1 MKTWAA
7 VVFVVMLGA
16 GRVVMAQEVGSA
28 APNIATSG
36 TAAASSATPVNAAP
50 AGVVALNLAAAGDLG
65 NAAAWNRGA
74 LLTADTTTAGATV
87 TEAGGGFAAPA
98 AQREDL
104 TETDTLRWQIAVG
117 PSFVRFHSKI
127 FNASMAGTYTSV
139 AWSKNDW
146 LAIEGQIMTGFAPEI
161 YLKEHVKYLS
171 YGGGVRLGSHR
182 AKWEPFAHVLV
193 GGAHLQPQTAGN
205 SRSAFMVQAGGGADY
220 RFWPRLSLRGE
231 ADYVHTTFFKS
242 SQNDIQATLAVVF
255 HF

>member
-7 VVFVVMLGA
+7 VAFVVLLGA
-16 GRVVMAQEVGSA
+16 GRVVMAQEVGST
-28 APNIATSG
+28 APNIASSG
-36 TAAASSATPVNAAP
+36 SAAASSATPVNAAS
-50 AGVVALNLAAAGDLG
+50 AGVVALNVAAAGDLG
-65 NAAAWNRGA
+65 NAAAWNGGA
-74 LLTADTTTAGATV
+74 RLAAGARAI
-87 TEAGGGFAAPA
+87 EAEGGMAGPA
-98 AQREDL
+98 AQKEDL
-104 TETDTLRWQIAVG
+104 TEVDTLRWQIAVG
-117 PSFVRFHSKI
+117 ASFVRFHSKI
-127 FNASMAGTYTSV
+127 FNASLAGTYTSV

-146 LAIEGQIMTGFAPEI
+146 LAIEGQVMTGFAPEI

-205 SRSAFMVQAGGGADY
+205 TRSAFMVQAGGGADY

-231 ADYVHTTFFKS
+231 ADYLHTTFFKT
-242 SQNDIQATLAVVF
+242 SQNDFQATLAVVC

>member
-7 VVFVVMLGA
+7 VAFVVLLGA
-16 GRVVMAQEVGSA
+16 GRVVMAQEVGST

-36 TAAASSATPVNAAP
+36 SAAASSATPVNAAP
-50 AGVVALNLAAAGDLG
+50 AGVVALNVAAAIEAEGG
-65 NAAAWNRGA
+65 M
-74 LLTADTTTAGATV
+74 AG
-87 TEAGGGFAAPA
+87 PA
-98 AQREDL
+98 AQKEDL
-104 TETDTLRWQIAVG
+104 TEVDTLRWQIAVG
-117 PSFVRFHSKI
+117 ASFVRFHSKI
-127 FNASMAGTYTSV
+127 FNASLAGTYTSV

-146 LAIEGQIMTGFAPEI
+146 LAIEGQVMTGFAPEI

-205 SRSAFMVQAGGGADY
+205 TRSAFMVQAGGGADY

-231 ADYVHTTFFKS
+231 ADYLHTTFFKT
-242 SQNDIQATLAVVF
+242 SQNDFQATLAVVC

>member
-7 VVFVVMLGA
+7 VAFVVLLGV
-16 GRVVMAQEVGSA
+16 GRELMAQEVGSA
-28 APNIATSG
+28 APNIASSGSAGASSG
-36 TAAASSATPVNAAP
+36 TGVNAAP
-50 AGVVALNLAAAGDLG
+50 AGVVVLNLAAAGDLG
-65 NAAAWNRGA
+65 KAGAWNGGA
-74 LLTADTTTAGATV
+74 SLRAGATAI
-87 TEAGGGFAAPA
+87 EAEGGMAAGPA
-98 AQREDL
+98 AQKEDL
-104 TETDTLRWQIAVG
+104 TEVDTLRWQIAVG
-117 PSFVRFHSKI
+117 ASFVRFHSKI
-127 FNASMAGTYTSV
+127 FNASLAGTYTSV

-146 LAIEGQIMTGFAPEI
+146 LAIEGQVMTGFAPEI

-231 ADYVHTTFFKS
+231 ADYLHTTFFKS
-242 SQNDIQATLAVVF
+242 SQNDFQATLAVVC

>member
-7 VVFVVMLGA
+7 VAFVVLLGA
-16 GRVVMAQEVGSA
+16 GRVVMAQEVGST

-36 TAAASSATPVNAAP
+36 SAAASSATPVNAAP
-50 AGVVALNLAAAGDLG
+50 AGVVALNVAAAIEAEGG
-65 NAAAWNRGA
+65 M
-74 LLTADTTTAGATV
+74 AG
-87 TEAGGGFAAPA
+87 PA
-98 AQREDL
+98 AQKEDL
-104 TETDTLRWQIAVG
+104 TEVDTLRWQIAVG
-117 PSFVRFHSKI
+117 ASFVRFHSKI
-127 FNASMAGTYTSV
+127 FNASLAGTYTSV

-146 LAIEGQIMTGFAPEI
+146 LAIEGQVMTGFAPEI

-231 ADYVHTTFFKS
+231 ADYLHTTFFNS
-242 SQNDIQATLAVVF
+242 SQNDFQATLAVVF

>member
-7 VVFVVMLGA
+7 VLVVMLGA
-16 GRVVMAQEVGSA
+16 GGVVMAQEVGSA

-36 TAAASSATPVNAAP
+36 TAAWSSATPASAAS
-50 AGVVALNLAAAGDLG
+50 ASVVAMNLAAAGDLG
-65 NAAAWNRGA
+65 NAAAWNRGES
-74 LLTADTTTAGATV
+74 LTAGAAA

-98 AQREDL
+98 AQKEDL
-104 TETDTLRWQIAVG
+104 TELDTLRWQIAVG

-139 AWSKNDW
+139 AWSKNEW
-146 LAIEGQIMTGFAPEI
+146 LAIEGQVMTGFAPEI
-161 YLKEHVKYLS
+161 YLKEHVKYVS

-182 AKWEPFAHVLV
+182 AKWEPFAHVLI

-205 SRSAFMVQAGGGADY
+205 SKSAFMVQAGGGADY
-220 RFWPRLSLRGE
+220 QLWPRLSLRGE
-231 ADYVHTTFFKS
+231 ADYVRTTFFKS
-242 SQNDIQATLAVVF
+242 SQNDIQASLAVVF

>member
-1 MKTWAA
+1 
-7 VVFVVMLGA
+7 VVLLGA

-28 APNIATSG
+28 VPNIATSG
-36 TAAASSATPVNAAP
+36 TAAASSATAVNAAA

-65 NAAAWNRGA
+65 NAGAWNRGA
-74 LLTADTTTAGATV
+74 SLTAGATAS
-87 TEAGGGFAAPA
+87 EAEGGIAAPA
-98 AQREDL
+98 AQKEDL
-104 TETDTLRWQIAVG
+104 TEVDTLRWQIAVG
-117 PSFVRFHSKI
+117 ASFVRFHSKI
-127 FNASMAGTYTSV
+127 FNASLAGTYTSV

-146 LAIEGQIMTGFAPEI
+146 LAIEGQVMTGFAPEI

-231 ADYVHTTFFKS
+231 ADYLHTTFFKS
-242 SQNDIQATLAVVF
+242 SQNDFQATLAVVF